1 MADHDPV
8 QDLWQKQP
16 QENFSMSLEEVRLR
30 ASRFQRTISS
40 RNAREL
46 IVGAFLIILFASFAW
61 MAQSPL
67 GKAAELLSAAGV
79 AFVMWQLIR
88 QARAATIDE
97 VCLVTDWAQFHRA
110 ELVRQRDALRGVW
123 LWYLAPL
130 VPGGVLHWIA
140 VGQADLA
147 KGNLIAALATSA
159 VGILVMVLVFGG
171 ILWLNLKAAKGLQ
184 AEIDNID
191 RFNQDNGGTTP

>member
-8 QDLWQKQP
+8 QNLWQNQP
-16 QENFSMSLEEVRLR
+16 QENFSMSVEEVRLK

-140 VGQADLA
+140 VGQSDLA

-184 AEIDNID
+184 AEIDRID
-191 RFNQDNGGTTP
+191 RVNQDNGSTTP

>member
-1 MADHDPV
+1 MSDQEPV
-8 QDLWQKQP
+8 QNLWQNQP
-16 QENFSMSLEEVRLR
+16 QEDFNMSIEDIRLKASKFQGTVSM
-30 ASRFQRTISS
+30 

-46 IVGAFLIILFASFAW
+46 VVGALLVIFFAGFAW
-61 MAQSPL
+61 LAPSPL

-97 VCLVTDWAQFHRA
+97 VCLVTDWAQFHRT

-140 VGQADLA
+140 ASQADLA
-147 KGNLIAALATSA
+147 KGNLVAALATT
-159 VGILVMVLVFGG
+159 GIGIFVMVLVFGG
-171 ILWLNLKAAKGLQ
+171 VLWLNLKAAKGIQ
-184 AEIDNID
+184 AEIDKID
-191 RFNQDNGGTTP
+191 RFNQDNGSTQP

>member
-8 QDLWQKQP
+8 QNLWQNQP
-16 QENFSMSLEEVRLR
+16 QEDFKMSIEDIRLKASKFQGTVSM
-30 ASRFQRTISS
+30 

-46 IVGAFLIILFASFAW
+46 IVGALLVILFASFAYL
-61 MAQSPL
+61 APSPL

-140 VGQADLA
+140 AGQVDFA

-159 VGILVMVLVFGG
+159 VGILVMALVFGG

-184 AEIDNID
+184 AEIDKID
-191 RFNQDNGGTTP
+191 RVNQDNGSTTP

>member
-1 MADHDPV
+1 
-8 QDLWQKQP
+8 
-16 QENFSMSLEEVRLR
+16 MSVEEVRLK
-30 ASRFQRTISS
+30 ASKFQGTVSM

-46 IVGAFLIILFASFAW
+46 VVGALLVILFASFAW
-61 MAQSPL
+61 LTPSPL

-79 AFVMWQLIR
+79 AFVMWQLLR

-97 VCLVTDWAQFHRA
+97 VCLVSDWAAFHRTQ
-110 ELVRQRDALRGVW
+110 LVRQRDALRGVW

-140 VGQADLA
+140 ASQTDLA
-147 KGNLIAALATSA
+147 KGNLVAALATTGL
-159 VGILVMVLVFGG
+159 GILVMVLVFGG

-184 AEIDNID
+184 AEIDKID
-191 RFNQDNGGTTP
+191 RSNLDNGSSQQ

>member
-8 QDLWQKQP
+8 QNLWQNQP
-16 QENFSMSLEEVRLR
+16 QENFSMSVEEVRLK

-159 VGILVMVLVFGG
+159 LGILVMVLVFSV

-184 AEIDNID
+184 AEIDKFD
-191 RFNQDNGGTTP
+191 RVNQDNGSTTP